1 MKITRQQLRKLIRE
15 ENAKKHPLSDLA
27 RKQAGTFGHGEIVNP
42 EEYYGHVQKGIEFT
56 HGKAGSALK
65 EEQGVKVKV
74 TESQLRQMIKEE
86 LTTSLTE
93 KKRDPKAKVRN
104 RPDPVF
110 SDGSK
115 FVKDDEDHFPINTK
129 ARGKNALAQA
139 SKYEKLPSW
148 ATGLSLT
155 KLVKKIQS
163 AVHAKYPDIE
173 ITDASAK
180 PGKG

>member
-1 MKITRQQLRKLIRE
+1 MRITRQQLRKLIRE

-27 RKQAGTFGHGEIVNP
+27 RKQAGTFGHGEIVDP

-56 HGKAGSALK
+56 KGRAGSALK
-65 EEQGVKVKV
+65 EEQETKMKV
-74 TESQLRQMIKEE
+74 TESQLRQMIREE
-86 LTTSLTE
+86 LQPSLSE
-93 KKRDPKAKVRN
+93 KDDPKAKVRN

-110 SDGSK
+110 SAGSK
-115 FVKDDEDHFPINTK
+115 FVKDNEDHFPINTK
-129 ARGKNALAQA
+129 ARGENALAQA
-139 SKYEKLPSW
+139 SKYKSLPSW

-163 AVHAKYPDIE
+163 AVHSKYPEIE